1 MTSVAKSS
9 DTTSIP
15 NGLSLAKND
24 IKIPENP
31 KPRKKDCVI
40 RLSMPALTMKPQIP
54 DKNPDIIVG
63 CPGRIYDMLTRK
75 KFLANN
81 LKILV
86 LDEADRM
93 LSLDF
98 EEELHQI
105 LFHH

>member
-54 DKNPDIIVG
+54 DKISQ
-63 CPGRIYDMLTRK
+63 
-75 KFLANN
+75 
-81 LKILV
+81 
-86 LDEADRM
+86 
-93 LSLDF
+93 SLY
-98 EEELHQI
+98 
-105 LFHH
+105 

>member
-54 DKNPDIIVG
+54 DKNPDTIGVINRG
-63 CPGRIYDMLTRK
+63 CITAEFSSP
-75 KFLANN
+75 
-81 LKILV
+81 
-86 LDEADRM
+86 ADRQKIGKAM
-93 LSLDF
+93 VN
-98 EEELHQI
+98 
-105 LFHH
+105 